1 MITCSNLNA
10 TGMHHNTDAYTTL
23 QCICRHICSL
33 ARSRDAGA
41 RQIHEIVITRERAR
55 VRLLSRAAAIA
66 ALGKGRAQSYGFR
79 APRTA
84 ASPRR
89 AASGERRRGP
99 LQRER
104 DSADG
109 LLVEVREVGVV
120 ERVLGDD
127 ALVGRIGE
135 HLRDQVDAC
144 SQVWRCE
151 ESASRLAREEVP
163 LRRCR
168 RAGPGAAS
176 PVARDQSRSAGI
188 GRSPGG
194 RSQSLSATART
205 GDGQAMGSGGG
216 GRTAGMA
223 GVCGRGGGW
232 RRASRIVFG
241 LHFGK
246 LDLKSGS

>member
-1 MITCSNLNA
+1 M
-10 TGMHHNTDAYTTL
+10 
-23 QCICRHICSL
+23 
-33 ARSRDAGA
+33 
-41 RQIHEIVITRERAR
+41 
-55 VRLLSRAAAIA
+55 LSRAAAIA
-66 ALGKGRAQSYGFR
+66 ALGRGRAQSYGFR
-79 APRTA
+79 VPRTA

-151 ESASRLAREEVP
+151 ESPSRLACEEVP

-168 RAGPGAAS
+168 RAGLGAAS

-188 GRSPGG
+188 GRLPGG
-194 RSQSLSATART
+194 RSQSLSSLSATART
-205 GDGQAMGSGGG
+205 GDGQAMPHPDRRRRGQDCRNCWRVWPRWRVAARLAYRLWAPLREVGLEVGEL
-216 GRTAGMA
+216 RDALPHIL
-223 GVCGRGGGW
+223 GRGAEQPAGRDGA
-232 RRASRIVFG
+232 RESHLV
-241 LHFGK
+241 
-246 LDLKSGS
+246 